1 MRRVLGWIALAVG
14 VAIVAAMAWY
24 GARALFY
31 DDDPSDEVD
40 DLIGVVPAP
49 AWRSAEDSCGRPHIG
64 VT

>member
-1 MRRVLGWIALAVG
+1 MRRVLGWITLAVG

-24 GARALFY
+24 GARALFF
-31 DDDPSDEVD
+31 DEDLSD
-40 DLIGVVPAP
+40 DLPDVVLAP